1 MELAAVRHKVVWG
14 HVADVAVPTLR
25 GHRPVPL
32 QTRSLRS
39 SLEDRVAPFSC
50 SRTGRE
56 RK

>member
-1 MELAAVRHKVVWG
+1 MVLAAVRHKVVWG
-14 HVADVAVPTLR
+14 HAAEVAVPTLR

>member
-1 MELAAVRHKVVWG
+1 MVLAAVRHKVVWG
-14 HVADVAVPTLR
+14 HAAEVAVPTLR

-39 SLEDRVAPFSC
+39 SLEDRVAPSSC